1 MDLARINKVYE
12 KLNSRFAD
20 GSYMNTPI
28 TRKAIKLTL
37 EKELGH
43 DIQVKCDSENNPPNV
58 IDNQILICRV
68 SWCEGKSS
76 TWKYADLEL
85 GKEILGDNII

>member
-58 IDNQILICRV
+58 IDNQI
-68 SWCEGKSS
+68 
-76 TWKYADLEL
+76 
-85 GKEILGDNII
+85 